1 MSLGPSNAAPP
12 RAWHTARWWFV
23 TAVAVATMALTARL
37 GMWQTD
43 RAQHKENLHSL
54 QQLQAALPPLSN
66 AAFESP
72 VDAALGMHRS
82 VHLQGEWLA
91 EHTVF
96 LQNRSQNGA
105 PGFWVLTPLQLSP
118 TAMVLVQRGWA
129 PRDRVSSEVLP
140 PIVTPT
146 GLVHVQGRWVAP
158 PSRMVELAQTDRGT
172 ASGSE
177 PRSSAIRQNLDV
189 NAWAAEMK
197 LPITATVLQTGA
209 ASEGLARDWA
219 PALSGADKNR
229 GYAFQWFALSGLVA
243 VLFVWFQIILVLRRA
258 PPTRS

>member
-1 MSLGPSNAAPP
+1 MNLDRPSPAPKAAW
-12 RAWHTARWWFV
+12 RTARWWFV
-23 TAVAVATMALTARL
+23 TVVALIAMAVTARL
-37 GMWQTD
+37 GVWQSD
-43 RAQHKENLHSL
+43 RAQQKEGLHHL
-54 QQLQAALPPLSN
+54 QQTQALLAPLTN

-72 VDAALGMHRS
+72 MDAAQGLHRRVS
-82 VHLQGEWLA
+82 LQGVWRP

-96 LQNRSQNGA
+96 LQNRSQNGV

-118 TAMVLVQRGWA
+118 SSMVLVQRGWA

-140 PIVTPT
+140 PIETPP
-146 GLVHVQGRWVAP
+146 GLVEVQGRWVAP
-158 PSRMVELAQTDRGT
+158 PSRMVELTREESAP
-172 ASGSE
+172 A

-197 LPITATVLQTGA
+197 LSILATVLQTGS

-243 VLFVWFQIILVLRRA
+243 VLFVWFQIILVLRHV

>member
-1 MSLGPSNAAPP
+1 MSANHPSPAPKAAW
-12 RAWHTARWWFV
+12 RTAQWWFV
-23 TAVAVATMALTARL
+23 TVVALMAMAVTARL
-37 GMWQTD
+37 GMWQSD
-43 RAQHKENLHSL
+43 RAQQKESLHNL
-54 QQLQAALPPLSN
+54 QQAQALLAPLTN

-72 VDAALGMHRS
+72 MDAAQGLHRRVS
-82 VHLQGEWLA
+82 LQGVWRP

-96 LQNRSQNGA
+96 LQNRSQNGV

-118 TAMVLVQRGWA
+118 SSMVLVQRGWA

-140 PIVTPT
+140 PIETPP
-146 GLVHVQGRWVAP
+146 GLVEVQGRWVAP
-158 PSRMVELAQTDRGT
+158 PSRMVELTREEA
-172 ASGSE
+172 APA

-197 LPITATVLQTGA
+197 LSILATVLQTGS

-243 VLFVWFQIILVLRRA
+243 VLFVWFQIILVLRHV

>member
-1 MSLGPSNAAPP
+1 MNLDRPSPAPKAAW
-12 RAWHTARWWFV
+12 RTARWWFV
-23 TAVAVATMALTARL
+23 TVVALIAMAVTARL
-37 GMWQTD
+37 GVWQSD
-43 RAQHKENLHSL
+43 RAQQKEGLHHL
-54 QQLQAALPPLSN
+54 QQTQALLAPLTN

-72 VDAALGMHRS
+72 MDAAQGLHRRVS
-82 VHLQGEWLA
+82 LQGVWRP

-96 LQNRSQNGA
+96 LQNRSQNGV

-118 TAMVLVQRGWA
+118 SSMVLVQRGWA

-140 PIVTPT
+140 PIETPP
-146 GLVHVQGRWVAP
+146 GLVEVQGRWVAP
-158 PSRMVELAQTDRGT
+158 PSRMVELTREESAP
-172 ASGSE
+172 A

-197 LPITATVLQTGA
+197 LSILATVLQTGSS
-209 ASEGLARDWA
+209 SEGLARDWA

-243 VLFVWFQIILVLRRA
+243 VLFVWFQIILVLRHV

>member
-1 MSLGPSNAAPP
+1 MSANHPSPAPKAAW
-12 RAWHTARWWFV
+12 RTAQWWFV
-23 TAVAVATMALTARL
+23 TVVALMAMAVTARL
-37 GMWQTD
+37 GVWQSD
-43 RAQHKENLHSL
+43 RAQQKESLHNL
-54 QQLQAALPPLSN
+54 QQAQALLAPLTN

-72 VDAALGMHRS
+72 MDAAQGLHRRVS
-82 VHLQGEWLA
+82 LQGVWRP

-129 PRDRVSSEVLP
+129 PRDRVSPEVLP
-140 PIVTPT
+140 PIETPP
-146 GLVHVQGRWVAP
+146 GQVNLQGRWIAP
-158 PSRMVELAQTDRGT
+158 PSRMVELTSA
-172 ASGSE
+172 AESSAMGSA
-177 PRSSAIRQNLDV
+177 PRSSVIRQNLDV

-197 LPITATVLQTGA
+197 LPILATVLQTGT

-243 VLFVWFQIILVLRRA
+243 VLFVWFQIILVLRHV

>member
-1 MSLGPSNAAPP
+1 MSFSHPSPAPKV
-12 RAWHTARWWFV
+12 AWRTARWWFV
-23 TAVAVATMALTARL
+23 TVVALTTMAVTARL
-37 GMWQTD
+37 GVWQSD
-43 RAQHKENLHSL
+43 RAQYKENLHNL
-54 QQLQAALPPLSN
+54 QQAQAALPPLSN

-158 PSRMVELAQTDRGT
+158 PSRMVELAQTDQGT

-197 LPITATVLQTGA
+197 LPITATVLQTGN
-209 ASEGLARDWA
+209 ASEGLTRDWA

-258 PPTRS
+258 PPTQS

>member
-1 MSLGPSNAAPP
+1 MSLNHPSPATKAA
-12 RAWHTARWWFV
+12 WLTARWWFV
-23 TAVAVATMALTARL
+23 TAVALIAMAVTARL
-37 GMWQTD
+37 GVWQSD
-43 RAQHKENLHSL
+43 RAQQKESLHTL
-54 QQLQAALPPLSN
+54 QQAQALLAPLTN

-72 VDAALGMHRS
+72 VDAAQGMHRRVS
-82 VHLQGEWLA
+82 LQGVWRT

-96 LQNRSQNGA
+96 LQNRSQNGV

-140 PIVTPT
+140 PIETPPGTVTIE
-146 GLVHVQGRWVAP
+146 GRWVAP
-158 PSRMVELAQTDRGT
+158 PSRMVELAREE
-172 ASGSE
+172 GSA

-189 NAWAAEMK
+189 NAWAKEMK
-197 LPITATVLQTGA
+197 LPILATVLQTGA

-243 VLFVWFQIILVLRRA
+243 VLFVWFQIILVLRHV

>member
-1 MSLGPSNAAPP
+1 MSFSHPSPAPKV
-12 RAWHTARWWFV
+12 AWRTARWWFV
-23 TAVAVATMALTARL
+23 TVVALTTMAVTARL
-37 GMWQTD
+37 GVWQSD
-43 RAQHKENLHSL
+43 RAQQKEGLHHL
-54 QQLQAALPPLSN
+54 QQTQALLAPLTN

-72 VDAALGMHRS
+72 MDAAQGLHRRVS
-82 VHLQGEWLA
+82 LQGVWRP

-96 LQNRSQNGA
+96 LQNRSQNGV

-118 TAMVLVQRGWA
+118 SSMVLVQRGWA

-140 PIVTPT
+140 PIETPP
-146 GLVHVQGRWVAP
+146 GLVEVQGRWVAP
-158 PSRMVELAQTDRGT
+158 PSRMVELTREESAP
-172 ASGSE
+172 A

-197 LPITATVLQTGA
+197 LSILATVLQTGS

-243 VLFVWFQIILVLRRA
+243 VLFVWFQIILVLRHV

>member
-1 MSLGPSNAAPP
+1 MSANHPSPAPKAAW
-12 RAWHTARWWFV
+12 RTAQWWFV
-23 TAVAVATMALTARL
+23 TVVALMAMAVTARL
-37 GMWQTD
+37 GMWQSD
-43 RAQHKENLHSL
+43 RAQQKESLHNL
-54 QQLQAALPPLSN
+54 QQAQALLAPLTN

-72 VDAALGMHRS
+72 MDAAQGLHRRVS
-82 VHLQGEWLA
+82 LQGVWRP

-140 PIVTPT
+140 PIETPP
-146 GLVHVQGRWVAP
+146 GLVEVQGRWVAP
-158 PSRMVELAQTDRGT
+158 PSRMVELTREEA
-172 ASGSE
+172 APA

-197 LPITATVLQTGA
+197 LSILATVLQTGS

-243 VLFVWFQIILVLRRA
+243 VLFVWFQIILVLRHV

>member
-1 MSLGPSNAAPP
+1 MSLNHPSPASKAAW
-12 RAWHTARWWFV
+12 RTARWWFV
-23 TAVAVATMALTARL
+23 TVVALMAMAVTARL
-37 GMWQTD
+37 GMWQSD
-43 RAQHKENLHSL
+43 RAQQKESLHNL
-54 QQLQAALPPLSN
+54 QQAQALLAPLTN

-72 VDAALGMHRS
+72 MDAAQGLHRS
-82 VHLQGEWLA
+82 VSLQGVWRQ

-118 TAMVLVQRGWA
+118 TALVLVQRGWA

-140 PIVTPT
+140 PIETPP
-146 GLVHVQGRWVAP
+146 GLVEVQGRWVAP
-158 PSRMVELAQTDRGT
+158 PSRMVELTREEA
-172 ASGSE
+172 APA

-197 LPITATVLQTGA
+197 LPILATVLQTGT

-243 VLFVWFQIILVLRRA
+243 VLFVWFQIILVLRHV

>member
-1 MSLGPSNAAPP
+1 VALIAM
-12 RAWHTARWWFV
+12 
-23 TAVAVATMALTARL
+23 AVTARL
-37 GMWQTD
+37 GVWQSD
-43 RAQHKENLHSL
+43 RAQQKEGLHHL
-54 QQLQAALPPLSN
+54 QQTQALLAPLTN

-72 VDAALGMHRS
+72 MDAAQGLHRRVS
-82 VHLQGEWLA
+82 LQGVWRP

-96 LQNRSQNGA
+96 LQNRSQNGV

-118 TAMVLVQRGWA
+118 SSMVLVQRGWA

-140 PIVTPT
+140 PIETPP
-146 GLVHVQGRWVAP
+146 GLVEVQGRWVAP
-158 PSRMVELAQTDRGT
+158 PSRMVELTREESAP
-172 ASGSE
+172 A
-177 PRSSAIRQNLDV
+177 PRSSAIRQNLDM

-197 LPITATVLQTGA
+197 LSILATVLQTGS

-243 VLFVWFQIILVLRRA
+243 VLFVWFQIILVLRHV

>member
-1 MSLGPSNAAPP
+1 MNLDRPSPAPQAAW
-12 RAWHTARWWFV
+12 RTARWWFV
-23 TAVAVATMALTARL
+23 TVVALIAMAVTARL
-37 GMWQTD
+37 GVWQSD
-43 RAQHKENLHSL
+43 RAQQKEGLHHL
-54 QQLQAALPPLSN
+54 QQTQALLAPLTN

-72 VDAALGMHRS
+72 MDAAQGLHRRVS
-82 VHLQGEWLA
+82 LQGVWRP

-96 LQNRSQNGA
+96 LQNRSQNGV

-118 TAMVLVQRGWA
+118 SSMVLVQRGWA

-140 PIVTPT
+140 PIETPP
-146 GLVHVQGRWVAP
+146 GLVEVQGRWVAP
-158 PSRMVELAQTDRGT
+158 PSRMVELTREEA
-172 ASGSE
+172 APA

-197 LPITATVLQTGA
+197 LSILATVLQTGS

-243 VLFVWFQIILVLRRA
+243 VLFVWFQIILVLRHVS
-258 PPTRS
+258 PTRS